1 MCGGVDHNS
10 GSYTPQ
16 QRADLDQVLAFNRRM
31 AEQIEAGVDVAETEA
46 FLDPDP
52 LRYMWVDEGQG
63 RIAEVITKAHEI
75 LGAARVLT
83 GHTRIPVDIL
93 AGSQRAGRPSAG
105 QGPDGTRLT
114 VWIEWVPEQG
124 DVVRALLEPGPASR

>member
-10 GSYTPQ
+10 GTYTPQ
-16 QRADLDQVLAFNRRM
+16 QRADLDRVLEFNRRM
-31 AEQIEAGVDVAETEA
+31 VEQIEAGVDVAETEA

-75 LGAARVLT
+75 LGAATLLP
-83 GHTRIPVDIL
+83 GHTRLPVDVIE
-93 AGSQRAGRPSAG
+93 GSQRASRPSAS
-105 QGPDGTRLT
+105 QGPEGTR
-114 VWIEWVPEQG
+114 
-124 DVVRALLEPGPASR
+124 